1 MRVDVIDKLELLEKL
16 RANWDAVY
24 EADPESQFFLSSLYL
39 FKWLARL
46 TYPSLVL
53 AVKPD
58 GDSTDYVAFLPIWIK
73 TKERKN
79 GEMYNVVHMGG
90 NHFADYTGFI
100 CRPEWAEQ
108 ALPALGEKMRQMN
121 WAQLHLQDL
130 RASEHR
136 TALFMKGFRK
146 KDFQIEEYQREIQDN
161 IDLGVCPYVRLPG
174 DWDAYLDGK
183 LSANTRQ
190 KLRRLLRQLE
200 TSTDLR
206 ITQPTPETID
216 RDIDILMGFWAK
228 RWGDKKGVRLAGIIE
243 NNRKMLR
250 HCFEAGALFL
260 PILWRGDKPGG
271 ALAIYIDHKKKT
283 FLFFITGRDASFNN
297 PQPGLVLHAHSI
309 RYAIQNGF
317 AEYDFLRGNEDYKYS
332 FGVDERPIKTIV
344 LNTWDK
350 KNLGGKLDLRCMP
363 VVLKRSTQ
371 HLRTGALDKAE
382 IGYRHVLAA
391 EPRKTAALYG
401 LARIAA
407 ARGEELEATA
417 LHKTL
422 EEVSPD
428 GFEVCFVQGRMLQ
441 AQGKIAEAA
450 DAYAMGV
457 EREPDDADV
466 YYDLGQILFSIGLY
480 ELAIASFEVTADLEA
495 DFPDINLTRMKTVKL
510 RDRQSAATRM
520 SLTTSHAAMIAR
532 IGKLKSIAKAVAR
545 NRPKA
550 EVPLVLE
557 WQQKGPE
564 RPFSFSR
571 NAMPTA
577 GAVKTSGQK
586 G

>member
-1 MRVDVIDKLELLEKL
+1 MRIDVIDNLEQLEKL

-24 EADPESQFFLSSLYL
+24 DADPESQFFLSTVYL

-46 TYPSLVL
+46 SYPTVVL

-58 GDSTDYVAFLPIWIK
+58 GDSTDYVAFLPLWIK
-73 TKERKN
+73 TKERKS
-79 GEMYNVVHMGG
+79 GEMYNVIHMGG

-136 TALFMKGFRK
+136 TALFMKAFRK
-146 KDFQIEEYQREIQDN
+146 KDFEIDEQRREIQDN
-161 IDLGVCPYVRLPG
+161 IDISVCPYVRLPN

-190 KLRRLLRQLE
+190 KLRRLLRQME

-206 ITQPTPETID
+206 ITQPTAETID
-216 RDIDILMGFWAK
+216 RDIDILMGFWSK
-228 RWGDKKGVRLAGIIE
+228 RWGDKKGVRLAGIID

-250 HCFEAGALFL
+250 HCFDAGALFL

-271 ALAIYIDHKKKT
+271 ALATYIDHKKKT
-283 FLFFITGRDASFNN
+283 FLFFITGRDPSFNN

-344 LNTWDK
+344 LNTRDK
-350 KNLGGKLDLRCMP
+350 KNLGGKLDLRCLP
-363 VVLKRSTQ
+363 VVLRRSTQ

-391 EPRKTAALYG
+391 EPKKTAALYG

-407 ARGEELEATA
+407 ARGEEAEATA
-417 LHKTL
+417 LYKTL
-422 EEVSPD
+422 QEVSPD

-450 DAYAMGV
+450 EAYGQGV

-466 YYDLGQILFSIGLY
+466 FYDLGQILFSIGLY
-480 ELAIASFEVTADLEA
+480 ELAIAAFDVTAELEP
-495 DFPDINLTRMKTVKL
+495 DFPDINLTKMKSVKA
-510 RDRQSAATRM
+510 RDRQSPETRAR
-520 SLTTSHAAMIAR
+520 LAESHAAMIAR

-545 NRPKA
+545 NKPKA

-577 GAVKTSGQK
+577 AAVKSTGQK